1 LVLYWGGWDG
11 GEINRIFVAREELS
25 GSVGRISS
33 DSDWMKA
40 ETCVPDCGL
49 PVAEASTAD
58 GELSIVVKMGEELP
72 EEVQQRLA
80 VVQGLLGAQ
89 GSDRYREEQR
99 QAGQKL
105 GLSLRGV
112 QRLMKSW
119 RERGIAGIFPQARR
133 DRGAARISEEW
144 QKFIVKTY
152 EDGNRGS
159 RQMSPAQVAV
169 RVKVRGQELGV
180 EDYPSHMTVYRMLKP
195 LIERAQQAKRSIG
208 WKGSRLIIKT
218 REGIE
223 MTIEWSNQVWQC
235 DHTRVDVLV
244 VDQGGEILGRPW
256 LTLVVDS
263 YSRCLM
269 GIHLGFDA
277 PSAAVVCLAL
287 RHAILPKQYSS
298 GYELK
303 QSWDTYGLPQY
314 LYTDGGKDFRSQ
326 HLEQVATELGIVMC
340 LRRKP
345 SDGGIVER
353 PFGTLNSQFFSS
365 LPGYVNSDV
374 LKRSPQA
381 ETEACLTLAQLE
393 RLLVRYIVD
402 HYNQMIDA
410 RMGDQSRMGRWE
422 AGRVAQLRL
431 MGDRDLDLCLMR
443 RDRRIVYRSGYIQ
456 FANLTYL
463 GEHLAAYAGESVIIR
478 YNPCD
483 ITTVLIYQL
492 QESKEVFLTRAHAV
506 GWETETLS
514 YAEAQAMSQRS
525 RQSGQAIS
533 NRSMLEEVR
542 DRDQRVKKLQRQKRQ
557 KREAEVMKPSTACDL
572 DMTPSEAPA
581 QETGTPIV
589 SPSVEPIIKAEIEA
603 EQPKKPVPYVRVY
616 DYEELKR
623 KGGLW

>member
-1 LVLYWGGWDG
+1 MPKLL
-11 GEINRIFVAREELS
+11 GESSETLAKGDLTEGAELLRLREVCEAEGVWEQVREEELLS
-25 GSVGRISS
+25 
-33 DSDWMKA
+33 D
-40 ETCVPDCGL
+40 
-49 PVAEASTAD
+49 
-58 GELSIVVKMGEELP
+58 
-72 EEVQQRLA
+72 EVQQRIKIIQRLM
-80 VVQGLLGAQ
+80 VVRGTEDYGKVQYQAAQTLGV
-89 GSDRYREEQR
+89 SVR
-99 QAGQKL
+99 
-105 GLSLRGV
+105 SV
-112 QRLMKSW
+112 QRLVKAW
-119 RERGIAGIFPQARR
+119 QEEGIAGLSKKPRSDTGR
-133 DRGAARISEEW
+133 VKISSEW
-144 QKFIVKTY
+144 EKFIVKTY
-152 EDGNRGS
+152 REGNRGS
-159 RQMSPAQVAV
+159 CQMSPAQVFI
-169 RVKVRGQELGV
+169 RVKVRAQELGV
-180 EDYPSHMTVYRMLKP
+180 TGYPSRPTVYRILVP
-195 LIERAQQAKRSIG
+195 LIEKAQQEKRSMG
-208 WKGSRLIIKT
+208 WRGSRLSVRT
-218 REGIE
+218 REGTEII
-223 MTIEWSNQVWQC
+223 IEWSNQVWQC

-244 VDQGGEILGRPW
+244 VDQVGEGLGRPW
-256 LTLVVDS
+256 LTTVVDS
-263 YSRCLM
+263 YSRCIM

-393 RLLVRYIVD
+393 RLLVRHIVD
-402 HYNQMIDA
+402 HYNQMVDA
-410 RMGDQSRMGRWE
+410 RMRDQSRMGRWE

-506 GWETETLS
+506 GWETETLW

-572 DMTPSEAPA
+572 DMTPSETPA
-581 QETGTPIV
+581 QGTGTPIV
-589 SPSVEPIIKAEIEA
+589 SPSVEPIIEAEIEA